1 MRALLVASTGGH
13 LLELAAWAERIPGL
27 TSRVWAT
34 AESAQSKALLAEE
47 DVRWIPDIPSRDYRG
62 TMAVLPSARRILADG
77 DYDVVISTG
86 AAVAIGFFVA
96 ARMAGVRAHYIES
109 ATRLNGPSLTG
120 QVAALMPGVNC
131 YTQSRSWEDSRWKY
145 AGSVF
150 EGFSAAPI
158 EPPTGRPLR
167 VVVTL
172 GSMYFPMPRLVEQ
185 LNEQLPDDA
194 EVVWQLGHTPAIPDM
209 KGLRVEQFISHNELA
224 DAMAAADVVVCH
236 AGVGSALTAMVAGR
250 LPIVVPRE
258 ASRGEH
264 IDDHQAE
271 IAAGLEALGLAINR
285 SPDEI
290 TLDVLLAAASQA
302 VTSTATPAPLALK
315 KSRRRRSAAPY
326 SKVPA
331 SREDAGSPVLV
342 PEST

>member
-13 LLELAAWAERIPGL
+13 LLELAAWAERIPGI
-27 TSRVWAT
+27 SARVWAT

-62 TMAVLPSARRILADG
+62 TMAVLPAARRILADG
-77 DYDVVISTG
+77 DYDIVISTG

-120 QVAALMPGVNC
+120 QVAALMPGVSC

-150 EGFSAAPI
+150 EGYSAVPT
-158 EPPTGRPLR
+158 EPPTGPLR

-194 EVVWQLGHTPAIPDM
+194 EVVWQLGHTPAIPNM
-209 KGLRVEQFISHNELA
+209 KGVRVEQFISHNELA

-236 AGVGSALTAMVAGR
+236 AGVGSALTAMAAGR

-258 ASRGEH
+258 ESRGEH

-271 IAAGLEALGLAINR
+271 IAAGLESLGLAISR
-285 SPDEI
+285 SPDEVS
-290 TLDVLLAAASQA
+290 LSVLLAAASQS
-302 VTSTATPAPLALK
+302 VTSTSSPAPLTLK
-315 KSRRRRSAAPY
+315 KARRRRNTSPY
-326 SKVPA
+326 ASVPQ
-331 SREDAGSPVLV
+331 SREETTSRAMAR
-342 PEST
+342 ESR